1 MSSESPVLIL
11 FSASKRTSKTNFFSA
26 GVYFMTEQDDVLF
39 VQQTL
44 AGNLRAFEAIVDRY
58 QKTIYNLALKMV
70 HDADD
75 AEDVAQVVFL
85 KAYEHLRSYNPKYRF
100 FSWLYRI
107 AMNESLNFL
116 RQRKPFERMEEVKE
130 SEALVEEIESS
141 ELVKQVDDALMEL
154 NVEQRAVV
162 VLKHLEGFS
171 YVEIGQILS
180 ISEKKV
186 KSRLF
191 SARQVLR
198 DVFVK
203 KGMGRQ

>member
-85 KAYEHLRSYNPKYRF
+85 KAYEHLRSYNLVV
-100 FSWLYRI
+100 SHCD
-107 AMNESLNFL
+107 
-116 RQRKPFERMEEVKE
+116 ERVAEFPPAA
-130 SEALVEEIESS
+130 EAV
-141 ELVKQVDDALMEL
+141 
-154 NVEQRAVV
+154 
-162 VLKHLEGFS
+162 
-171 YVEIGQILS
+171 
-180 ISEKKV
+180 
-186 KSRLF
+186 
-191 SARQVLR
+191 
-198 DVFVK
+198 
-203 KGMGRQ
+203 

>member
-1 MSSESPVLIL
+1 L
-11 FSASKRTSKTNFFSA
+11 RTISRTNFFRFRR
-26 GVYFMTEQDDVLF
+26 VFMAEQDDAAF

-44 AGNLRAFEAIVDRY
+44 AGNLKAYAQIVDRY
-58 QKTIYNLALKMV
+58 QDLIYNLALKMV

-75 AEDVAQVVFL
+75 AEDVAQVVFV
-85 KAYEHLRSYNPKYRF
+85 KAFERLGTYDPKYRF

-116 RQRKPFERMEEVKE
+116 RQRKPFQRFDEVRGAEEPKEEPEDLDGGSEVERALREL
-130 SEALVEEIESS
+130 SE
-141 ELVKQVDDALMEL
+141 D
-154 NVEQRAVV
+154 QRAVV

-171 YVEIGQILS
+171 YAEIGQILN

-191 SARQVLR
+191 SARQILREVL
-198 DVFVK
+198 VK
-203 KGMGRQ
+203 KGMGAR